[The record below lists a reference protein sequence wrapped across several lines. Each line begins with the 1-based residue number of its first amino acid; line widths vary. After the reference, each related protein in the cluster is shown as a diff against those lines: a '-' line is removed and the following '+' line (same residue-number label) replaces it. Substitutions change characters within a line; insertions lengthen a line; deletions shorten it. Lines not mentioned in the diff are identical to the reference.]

1 MANFYI
7 GDLHFGHKNCLAL
20 DNRPFNTIEDHDE
33 GLIKAW
39 NDKVGIDDHVY
50 ILGDVSWYGVQHTI
64 KLLNQ
69 LNGKKHLIVGNH
81 DKKLLR
87 NADFRKLF
95 LEIEKSDVIE
105 DNGRKVVLTHF
116 PMSSY
121 DYQYHG
127 GYQLYAHV
135 HVSFQWNI
143 QMRVDREVAALLEKE
158 IRSYN
163 VGCMVPYMHWA
174 PCTLDEIIEGGS
186 KFYVSNELFEGKP
199 KNNP

>member
-7 GDLHFGHKNCLAL
+7 GDLHFGHKNCLAF
-20 DNRPFNTIEDHDE
+20 DNRPFKTIEDHDE

-50 ILGDVSWYGVQHTI
+50 ILGDVSWYGVKHTTE
-64 KLLNQ
+64 LFNQ

-95 LEIEKSDVIE
+95 VEIEKSDVIE

-163 VGCMVPYMHWA
+163 VGCMVSYMHWA

-186 KFYVSNELFEGKP
+186 KFYASNELFEGEP